1 MSQLDVASLKETLCA
16 QQQLL
21 QKLYNELDEE
31 REASSSA
38 ASEALSMILRLQ
50 GEKAAVKMEAEQ
62 YKRLAEEKMCHAEES
77 LAIFEDLFYG
87 KEMEIAALEYQVQA
101 YRYKLLSMGCVD
113 PGVGEFKYPENLL
126 QRNENLAGEMNLQAL
141 GRRNSA
147 PPFPLKIP
155 KRSAM
160 EMDDSSSEIDSNS
173 KTVEEYTGQ
182 LMNEQQSDTEKKT
195 DISISTTGSI
205 NSYWQ
210 QIRKLDD
217 RVKDITGVSY
227 ANLRSETRSP
237 SPLSQRSIK
246 ISKPENE
253 MYQPPK
259 LHASKSENDTPADSA
274 GSPNVLD
281 VFEVPRAYKDT
292 TDIGLPPKH
301 DRKVVMHN
309 DERLERP
316 DSAQQEAV
324 KSSVR
329 DEADLLKKYF
339 VSAQRENKLRRASEA
354 AAITCHLAVSRP
366 TTSISETSEP
376 HQLNRPSEIV
386 EVGREATRQETARE
400 EELKLLHD
408 IKEQLNLMHSEIQS
422 LKIDKLPPSAEDE
435 TSLLLLSEVGN
446 DSLLALND
454 LSKARAPATH
464 LTWSS
469 LVGYIIKIPPFCDF

>member
-1 MSQLDVASLKETLCA
+1 MAESYTPLLDVASLKETLCA

-101 YRYKLLSMGCVD
+101 YRYKLLSMGCID

-126 QRNENLAGEMNLQAL
+126 QRNETLAGEMNLQAL

-155 KRSAM
+155 KRGAM
-160 EMDDSSSEIDSNS
+160 EIDDSSSERDSNS

-182 LMNEQQSDTEKKT
+182 EVSDQLSDTEKKT
-195 DISISTTGSI
+195 DISTTGSI

-227 ANLRSETRSP
+227 ANMRSETRSP
-237 SPLSQRSIK
+237 SPLSHRSMK
-246 ISKPENE
+246 MSKSEAE
-253 MYQPPK
+253 MYQPK
-259 LHASKSENDTPADSA
+259 LHVSKSENDTPADP
-274 GSPNVLD
+274 GCSPNVLD
-281 VFEVPRAYKDT
+281 VFEVPRADKDT
-292 TDIGLPPKH
+292 NIDIGLPPRH
-301 DRKVVMHN
+301 DRKMALHN

-354 AAITCHLAVSRP
+354 AAITCHLAISRP
-366 TTSISETSEP
+366 TTSVSETNEV
-376 HQLNRPSEIV
+376 HQPNRTSEIV
-386 EVGREATRQETARE
+386 EVGIEATRQEMARE

-408 IKEQLNLMHSEIQS
+408 IKEQLNLLQSEIQS
-422 LKIDKLPPSAEDE
+422 LKTDKVSPSDDE
-435 TSLLLLSEVGN
+435 PSLLPLSEAMIHFW
-446 DSLLALND
+446 L
-454 LSKARAPATH
+454 
-464 LTWSS
+464 
-469 LVGYIIKIPPFCDF
+469 

>member
-1 MSQLDVASLKETLCA
+1 MADSYMPQLDVASLKETLCA

-21 QKLYNELDEE
+21 QKLYSELDEE

-113 PGVGEFKYPENLL
+113 PGEFKFPENLL

-155 KRSAM
+155 KRGAM
-160 EMDDSSSEIDSNS
+160 EIDDSSSEIDSNS

-182 LMNEQQSDTEKKT
+182 DMNEQQSDTEKKT
-195 DISISTTGSI
+195 DISISMTGSI

-246 ISKPENE
+246 ISKSENE

-259 LHASKSENDTPADSA
+259 LHVSKSENNTPDDS
-274 GSPNVLD
+274 GCSPNVLD
-281 VFEVPRAYKDT
+281 VFEVPRADKDT
-292 TDIGLPPKH
+292 IDIGLPPKH
-301 DRKVVMHN
+301 DRKMASHN

-339 VSAQRENKLRRASEA
+339 VSAQREKKLRRASEA
-354 AAITCHLAVSRP
+354 AAITCHLAISRP
-366 TTSISETSEP
+366 TTSISETSES
-376 HQLNRPSEIV
+376 HQPNRTSEIV
-386 EVGREATRQETARE
+386 EVGREVSRYEMARE

-422 LKIDKLPPSAEDE
+422 LKSDKLPPSDDE
-435 TSLLLLSEVGN
+435 PSLLLLSEAM
-446 DSLLALND
+446 LHFWL
-454 LSKARAPATH
+454 
-464 LTWSS
+464 
-469 LVGYIIKIPPFCDF
+469 

>member
-1 MSQLDVASLKETLCA
+1 MAESYMSQLDVASLKETLCA

-101 YRYKLLSMGCVD
+101 YRYKLLSTGCID

-126 QRNENLAGEMNLQAL
+126 QRNETLAGEMNLQAL

-155 KRSAM
+155 KKGTI
-160 EMDDSSSEIDSNS
+160 EIDDSSSERDSNS
-173 KTVEEYTGQ
+173 RTVEEYTGQ
-182 LMNEQQSDTEKKT
+182 EMNEQQSDTEKKT
-195 DISISTTGSI
+195 DISMTGSI

-217 RVKDITGVSY
+217 RVKEITGVSY

-246 ISKPENE
+246 ISKSENE
-253 MYQPPK
+253 MYQPK
-259 LHASKSENDTPADSA
+259 LHVSKSENDTPADS
-274 GSPNVLD
+274 GCSPNVLD
-281 VFEVPRAYKDT
+281 VFEVPRADKDT
-292 TDIGLPPKH
+292 IDIGLPPKH
-301 DRKVVMHN
+301 DRKMVLHN

-316 DSAQQEAV
+316 DAAQQETI
-324 KSSVR
+324 KSLVR

-354 AAITCHLAVSRP
+354 AAITCHLAISRP
-366 TTSISETSEP
+366 TTSVSDTSESR
-376 HQLNRPSEIV
+376 QLNRTSEIV
-386 EVGREATRQETARE
+386 EDGREATRQEMARE
-400 EELKLLHD
+400 EELKLLHE
-408 IKEQLNLMHSEIQS
+408 IKEQLNLMHSEIQI
-422 LKIDKLPPSAEDE
+422 LKTDKLPPPSNKP
-435 TSLLLLSEVGN
+435 SLFPLSEAMIHFW
-446 DSLLALND
+446 L
-454 LSKARAPATH
+454 
-464 LTWSS
+464 
-469 LVGYIIKIPPFCDF
+469 

>member
-1 MSQLDVASLKETLCA
+1 MADSYMSQLDVASLKETLCA

-21 QKLYNELDEE
+21 QKLYSELDEE

-155 KRSAM
+155 KRGAM
-160 EMDDSSSEIDSNS
+160 EIDDSSSEIDSNS

-182 LMNEQQSDTEKKT
+182 EMNEQQSDTEKKT

-217 RVKDITGVSY
+217 RVKDITGVSC
-227 ANLRSETRSP
+227 ANIRSETRSP

-246 ISKPENE
+246 ISKSENE
-253 MYQPPK
+253 TYQPPK
-259 LHASKSENDTPADSA
+259 LHVSKSENDSPADS
-274 GSPNVLD
+274 GCSPNVLD
-281 VFEVPRAYKDT
+281 VFEVPRADKDT
-292 TDIGLPPKH
+292 IDIGLPPKH
-301 DRKVVMHN
+301 DRKMVSHN

-339 VSAQRENKLRRASEA
+339 VSSQRENKLRRASEA
-354 AAITCHLAVSRP
+354 AAITCHLAISRP
-366 TTSISETSEP
+366 TTSISETSES
-376 HQLNRPSEIV
+376 HQPNRTSEIV
-386 EVGREATRQETARE
+386 EVGREASRYEMARE

-422 LKIDKLPPSAEDE
+422 LKSDKLPPSDDE
-435 TSLLLLSEVGN
+435 PSLLLLSEAMVHFW
-446 DSLLALND
+446 L
-454 LSKARAPATH
+454 
-464 LTWSS
+464 
-469 LVGYIIKIPPFCDF
+469 

>member
-1 MSQLDVASLKETLCA
+1 MAESLFLSQLDVASLKETLCA

-50 GEKAAVKMEAEQ
+50 GEKATVKMEAEQ

-126 QRNENLAGEMNLQAL
+126 QRNETLAGEMNLQAL

-147 PPFPLKIP
+147 PPFPLKIS
-155 KRSAM
+155 KKGAM
-160 EMDDSSSEIDSNS
+160 EIDDSSSERDSNS
-173 KTVEEYTGQ
+173 KTVEEYTVQ
-182 LMNEQQSDTEKKT
+182 DMNDEQSDTEKKT
-195 DISISTTGSI
+195 DISTTGSI

-227 ANLRSETRSP
+227 ANLRCETRSP
-237 SPLSQRSIK
+237 SPLSQRRIK
-246 ISKPENE
+246 ISK
-253 MYQPPK
+253 
-259 LHASKSENDTPADSA
+259 SEYDKPADS
-274 GSPNVLD
+274 GCSPNVLD
-281 VFEVPRAYKDT
+281 VFEVPRADKNT
-292 TDIGLPPKH
+292 TDIRLPPKH
-301 DRKVVMHN
+301 DCKIVLHS
-309 DERLERP
+309 DERLDRP
-316 DSAQQEAV
+316 DSPQQEAV

-329 DEADLLKKYF
+329 DEAHLLKKYF
-339 VSAQRENKLRRASEA
+339 VSAQRENKLRKANEA
-354 AAITCHLAVSRP
+354 AALTCHLAISRP
-366 TTSISETSEP
+366 TTSVSETSEF
-376 HQLNRPSEIV
+376 HQPNRTSEIV
-386 EVGREATRQETARE
+386 EVGREARE
-400 EELKLLHD
+400 EELKLLRD

-422 LKIDKLPPSAEDE
+422 LKVERLFPSDE
-435 TSLLLLSEVGN
+435 PSLLPLSEAMIHFW
-446 DSLLALND
+446 L
-454 LSKARAPATH
+454 
-464 LTWSS
+464 
-469 LVGYIIKIPPFCDF
+469 